1 MANDVENCWNF
12 VDDGTPLPLEIEPGG
27 RTDLRIG
34 QQPLALE
41 QQQ

>member
-27 RTDLRIG
+27 RTDLRIA